1 MLKINHL
8 FTAFLTVAL
17 FIACTS
23 TAQQLP
29 AGGWLWKISGNGLT
43 QPSYLL
49 GTYHGTYN
57 ILFQYTDSIPG
68 FHQAFSHCSQFAGES
83 KMTDDSPTAH
93 KQFDYA
99 IKLPQDTTYANLL
112 NEKDYLF
119 LDSIVR
125 KDLRSP
131 LNKMLIRPNFLALIL
146 GEIERRKELTKA
158 GYSRAQV
165 DSMKSQVMDIVL
177 ERKAIEKGYT
187 VVGLENVFDAFFSEG
202 SSLKKEADEL
212 VSALRED
219 DKTSPLSLVNTLH
232 EIYRTQDMKR
242 LIDFEM
248 KIDSIFLTS
257 PKFTEYGKQLR
268 EDLLK
273 RRNMNWM
280 NKIPTLIK
288 AQPTFI
294 AVGVR
299 HLPGKD
305 GLIMLLL
312 DQGYQVEPVG
322 AADNKTDL

>member
-1 MLKINHL
+1 MQKIDLL
-8 FTAFLTVAL
+8 FTAFLTAAL
-17 FIACTS
+17 FITCTS

-29 AGGWLWKISGNGLT
+29 AGGWLWKISGNGLS

-57 ILFQYTDSIPG
+57 ILYQYTDSIPG

-93 KQFDYA
+93 RQFDYA
-99 IKLPQDTTYANLL
+99 IKLPQDTTYTDLL
-112 NEKDYLF
+112 NEEDYLF

-125 KDLRSP
+125 KNLRSP

-146 GEIERRKELTKA
+146 GEIERRKELAKA

-219 DKTSPLSLVNTLH
+219 DKTSPLSFVKTLH
-232 EIYRTQDMKR
+232 GIYRTQEMKR

-248 KIDSIFLTS
+248 KMDSVFLTT
-257 PKFTEYGKQLR
+257 PRFTEYGKQLR

-280 NKIPTLIK
+280 NKIPQLIK

-305 GLIMLLL
+305 GLIALLREK
-312 DQGYQVEPVG
+312 GYQVEPIG
-322 AADNKTDL
+322 PSGNKTGL